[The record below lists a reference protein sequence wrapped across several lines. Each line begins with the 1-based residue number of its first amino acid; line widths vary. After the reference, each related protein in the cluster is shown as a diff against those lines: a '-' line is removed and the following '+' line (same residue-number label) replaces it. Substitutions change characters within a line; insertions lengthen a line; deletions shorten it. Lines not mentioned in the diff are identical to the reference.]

1 MDCKLIEHSNIVDSK
16 LSVNQNL
23 NPTVQFYGKTQ
34 HYPPD
39 IVNPAFTGMILWK
52 ISKDHNFN
60 DYKLPKYSLVK
71 CGITVDRLDAYV
83 FTPIL
88 NNYSTSYLKI
98 TMGKKKKT
106 KVQKSINDFT
116 RISKHIILGRIVHTI
131 HCHVQLPSNKK

>member
-1 MDCKLIEHSNIVDSK
+1 MLIKNSPHHSNIVDCKLTEHSNIVDSK

-39 IVNPAFTGMILWK
+39 IVNPAFTRMILWK

-60 DYKLPKYSLVK
+60 DYKLSKYSSVK
-71 CGITVDRLDAYV
+71 CGIIVDRLDAYV

-88 NNYSTSYLKI
+88 NNDIMSYLK
-98 TMGKKKKT
+98 
-106 KVQKSINDFT
+106 
-116 RISKHIILGRIVHTI
+116 LA
-131 HCHVQLPSNKK
+131 